1 MGRKRTILA
10 VSTRD
15 LLQEG
20 GASRRGRHSPNV
32 VAGQGSEGVP
42 SAATWRRRESKNRR
56 KRPKILADPIERVR
70 RYPQNYPQSE
80 ATAHRAAQ
88 VRSDIM
94 PEVIR
99 LVETSNGGQWRAAV
113 KAR

>member
-1 MGRKRTILA
+1 MSLPAEDPKVYRQPRP
-10 VSTRD
+10 
-15 LLQEG
+15 G
-20 GASRRGRHSPNV
+20 G
-32 VAGQGSEGVP
+32 
-42 SAATWRRRESKNRR
+42 RRESKNRR